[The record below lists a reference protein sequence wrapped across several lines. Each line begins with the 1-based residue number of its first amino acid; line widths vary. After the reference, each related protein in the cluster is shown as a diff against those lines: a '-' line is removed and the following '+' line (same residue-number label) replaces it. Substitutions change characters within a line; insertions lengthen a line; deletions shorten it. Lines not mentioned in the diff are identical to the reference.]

1 MDSFKLT
8 NYKLLKLIGS
18 GNFGEVFKI
27 QDKTTGKIY
36 AAKISTMTFDES
48 KDDFRKNFEREV
60 SIISK
65 VHHPSILK
73 FIGLSLT
80 NFKRKQASYCYRL
93 SAKWIVGRY
102 FKIIPKRMLSRAME

>member
-18 GNFGEVFKI
+18 GNFSEVFKI

-80 NFKRKQASYCYRL
+80 NFQKESKPVIVTDYLPNGSLEDILKLERKKSY
-93 SAKWIVGRY
+93 
-102 FKIIPKRMLSRAME
+102 